1 MTKIKF
7 HPAPEGYSYEFQ
19 KEFKRNVVRIMLN
32 HHCRYDYNSGEPVAT
47 IWGFLNTK
55 TNQFHAPV
63 NSTSV
68 GNVVSIN
75 KTTPYTA
82 MQLCQSPS
90 WYTP

>member
-19 KEFKRNVVRIMLN
+19 KEFKRNVVRIMIN
-32 HHCRYDYNSGEPVAT
+32 HHYKYDYNLGSAVSSV
-47 IWGFLNTK
+47 WGFLNTK

-63 NSTSV
+63 NSKTV
-68 GNVVSIN
+68 GKVVSIN

-90 WYTP
+90 WHTD